1 MKMLQMKYVCEIC
14 HSRSGKHQCKT
25 FLTHTL
31 IISDIL
37 MYYQA
42 YEYALVVGVR
52 NAIDIS

>member
-14 HSRSGKHQCKT
+14 HSRSGKHQCKM